1 MEHSEHAHLVPF
13 IKQARADILDASI
26 KDRENNKNKEQDKQ
40 SKMNRFMQQYS
51 DILKNR

>member
-26 KDRENNKNKEQDKQ
+26 KDREKTKNKEQLKQ
-40 SKMNRFMQQYS
+40 GKINSVLQKYS
-51 DILKNR
+51 SFIKKR